1 MSVEAFLLVLCVA
14 GALLALWVDVRFPG
28 LAPEDLW
35 RAALRLLL
43 ALAVAHLVT
52 PALVLA
58 VSAGMSPGVALM
70 TFALPAIALFFL
82 ATMWMMR
89 ALQGSLYGFRR

>member
-14 GALLALWVDVRFPG
+14 GPVLALWLDVRFPG

-52 PALVLA
+52 PALTFA
-58 VSAGMSPGVALM
+58 ISAGVSPGAALLM
-70 TFALPAIALFFL
+70 LALPAIVLFFL
-82 ATMWMMR
+82 AMLWMMR
-89 ALQGSLYGFRR
+89 VLQGSLYGFRR